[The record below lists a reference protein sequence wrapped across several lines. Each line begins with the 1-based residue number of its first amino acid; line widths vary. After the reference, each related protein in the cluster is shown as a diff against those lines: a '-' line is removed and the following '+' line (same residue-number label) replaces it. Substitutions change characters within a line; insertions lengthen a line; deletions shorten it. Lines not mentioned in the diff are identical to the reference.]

1 MDLLIVICAFCV
13 VLVAIFIEGFI
24 LDEFPG
30 YIDHCFPVTAK
41 LIIQSAFLGYIYYTI
56 NIQTYFKFS
65 SLFNDDHNIKLHI
78 EISSVICSLV
88 FFWFLLRYNDY
99 VNKKLGKDNAVSSS
113 PYYML
118 LSIIVFN
125 VNGKLFVNIF
135 NIFKYHASIVIVTCI
150 LPVLIFV
157 NNQHVKN
164 YIIIY
169 IATCL
174 ISFTILFLFNY
185 ASLYINKN
193 ECFVVKN
200 ELNIKYRKASEA
212 YGELFDK
219 IKNDAVGF
227 FSKKTSSNQQGTTNI
242 AVNKRTEQPSNYNNP
257 PPVRGN
263 VDMTSDNAEEL
274 FTREYKKLYNT
285 DVAKK
290 AFTNFVGP
298 YANQKQGLSQD
309 KYTEIL
315 LYTLGHELKR
325 ISYLE
330 DCLTAIANNKTGS
343 YTTIYSKAE
352 IDKYINNEL
361 IKGDQDSIADFIE
374 YAKSFIS
381 RFKFSNTYEFER
393 YLLLTSATMNITYKM
408 MTELVDNIHVF
419 DYSIINQIFSH
430 NDNSTRNML
439 NKTAL
444 SYSKDLVNSFAHT
457 LNI

>member
-1 MDLLIVICAFCV
+1 MSSVKDNKCTHCGSTSCHVLI
-13 VLVAIFIEGFI
+13 
-24 LDEFPG
+24 
-30 YIDHCFPVTAK
+30 HKNVTAENYRCAACGMAFMVWGNNNMPHSQRANK
-41 LIIQSAFLGYIYYTI
+41 LSNEAELARQELLDKYRQIATEHNEIINKSNDNFYRIATTQRSSGHTAS
-56 NIQTYFKFS
+56 NASKNENKAAETYSNAIRHENANCFETAYRLYNEVIAKYP
-65 SLFNDDHNIKLHI
+65 
-78 EISSVICSLV
+78 ESVEAAHS
-88 FFWFLLRYNDY
+88 RS
-99 VNKKLGKDNAVSSS
+99 KLGK
-113 PYYML
+113 
-118 LSIIVFN
+118 
-125 VNGKLFVNIF
+125 
-135 NIFKYHASIVIVTCI
+135 
-150 LPVLIFV
+150 V
-157 NNQHVKN
+157 NNKPASSVSKSAIQSG
-164 YIIIY
+164 IIPSVPI
-169 IATCL
+169 
-174 ISFTILFLFNY
+174 
-185 ASLYINKN
+185 
-193 ECFVVKN
+193 
-200 ELNIKYRKASEA
+200 
-212 YGELFDK
+212 
-219 IKNDAVGF
+219 
-227 FSKKTSSNQQGTTNI
+227 QQGTTNI

-298 YANQKQGLSQD
+298 YSNQKQGLSQD

-343 YTTIYSKAE
+343 YTTIYSKEE

-361 IKGDQDSIADFIE
+361 IKGAQDSIADFIE

-381 RFKFSNTYEFER
+381 RFKFSNTYELER